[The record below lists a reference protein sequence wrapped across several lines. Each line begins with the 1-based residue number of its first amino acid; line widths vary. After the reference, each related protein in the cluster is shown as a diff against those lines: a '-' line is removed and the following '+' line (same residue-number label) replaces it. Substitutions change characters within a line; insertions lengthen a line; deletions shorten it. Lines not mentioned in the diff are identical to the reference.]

1 MSEKILAVETR
12 PVSWIRGRK
21 GSIYETE
28 IYGDEKKK
36 YDRLGIFASGY
47 HTDLCDE
54 FLPDDPGVYPLL

>member
-1 MSEKILAVETR
+1 MSEKIPAVETR

-28 IYGDEKKK
+28 IYGDEKKE

>member
-1 MSEKILAVETR
+1 MSEKIPAVETR